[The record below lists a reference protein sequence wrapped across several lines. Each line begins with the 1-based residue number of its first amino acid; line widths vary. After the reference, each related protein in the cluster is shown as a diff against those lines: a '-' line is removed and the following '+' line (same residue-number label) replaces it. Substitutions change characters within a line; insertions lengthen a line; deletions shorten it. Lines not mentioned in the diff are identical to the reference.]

1 MRENVDQNNT
11 EHGYFLRS
19 ESSHYSSFE
28 SEEEYRKT

>member
-1 MRENVDQNNT
+1 MWENVDQNNT
-11 EHGYFLRS
+11 EYGYFLRS